1 MFDFGN
7 SRWESGETR
16 DNEIRWFTSI
26 CESIRSESLVIAL
39 NHLEEGMERYNNMIH
54 DVLSNLRQRTKN
66 FSIYVSG
73 ISREGY
79 VIMEKEK
86 ARKLL
91 PRLYDE
97 GLVEGVD
104 IWGVRLV
111 SNCSLL
117 FCLLR
122 SLSPH

>member
-1 MFDFGN
+1 
-7 SRWESGETR
+7 
-16 DNEIRWFTSI
+16 
-26 CESIRSESLVIAL
+26 
-39 NHLEEGMERYNNMIH
+39 MIH
-54 DVLSNLRQRTKN
+54 DVLSNLRQRTKS

-73 ISREGY
+73 LSRDGY
-79 VIMEKEK
+79 VIIKKEDT
-86 ARKLL
+86 RKLL

-122 SLSPH
+122 SSSSH

>member
-1 MFDFGN
+1 
-7 SRWESGETR
+7 
-16 DNEIRWFTSI
+16 
-26 CESIRSESLVIAL
+26 
-39 NHLEEGMERYNNMIH
+39 MERYNNLIH
-54 DVLSNLRQRTKN
+54 DVLSNLRQKTKG
-66 FSIYVSG
+66 FAIYVSG

-79 VIMEKEK
+79 VMMEKEK